1 MIIKANVMMGLTSLY
16 ASKQRSILAL
26 LGIVI
31 GIGSVI
37 AMVSIGTIAKEESL
51 RQFLESGTDY
61 VVISKGWGG
70 RSGADAPKIT
80 EENADELAKR
90 LTSLK
95 LATPLGQG
103 GGQMIYRGQTI
114 SASILAVKNAFM
126 SANRFKLSDGRFVSD
141 LDKNMPYCV
150 IGVDVAKDFEKKG
163 AAKVIGSEF
172 RLNDR
177 LYTVVGI
184 LEKAPSGGMRP
195 FNVNKAIMIPISTF
209 MRNFENAE
217 IENII
222 ARMKDEV
229 TTKQVVQDVKS
240 YFKLRTPELSIEV
253 NTAEE
258 LIEQMNKQAQMF
270 TILLGGVG
278 AIALVVGGIGVMN
291 VMLVSVAE
299 RRKEIGI
306 RRALGALQRDIQM
319 QFIIESLVLC
329 FVGGIIGVIIGVG
342 SSYVFANINE
352 YTFIISNNA
361 ILLGVV
367 VSTGV
372 GLFFGYYPA
381 RQASKLDPIVAL
393 RS

>member
-1 MIIKANVMMGLTSLY
+1 MIIKANVVMGLTSLY
-16 ASKQRSILAL
+16 AAKQRSILAL

-70 RSGADAPKIT
+70 DSESAEIT
-80 EENADELAKR
+80 EKNADELPQR

-95 LATPLGQG
+95 LATPMGRS
-103 GGQMIYRGQTI
+103 GGQMIYRGQNI

-126 SANRFKLSDGRFVSD
+126 FANRFKIKDGRFISD

-150 IGVDVAKDFEKKG
+150 VGANVARDFKKKG
-163 AAKVIGSEF
+163 ATKVIGSEF

-177 LYTVVGI
+177 LYTIVGI

-195 FNVNKAIMIPISTF
+195 FNVNRAIMIPLSTF
-209 MRNFENAE
+209 MRNFEDAN

-222 ARMKDEV
+222 ARMKDDV
-229 TTKQVVQDVKS
+229 TTEQVVQDVKN
-240 YFKLRTPELSIEV
+240 YFKLRAPGLSLEIS
-253 NTAEE
+253 TAEE
-258 LIEQMNKQAQMF
+258 LIEQMNKNAQMF

-291 VMLVSVAE
+291 VMLVSVTE

-329 FVGGIIGVIIGVG
+329 FVGGIIGVVIGIG

-352 YTFIISNNA
+352 YNFIISSNA
-361 ILLGVV
+361 ITLGVA
-367 VSTGV
+367 VSTCV
-372 GLFFGYYPA
+372 GIFFGYYPA